1 MTPRLD
7 IQFPFRRQWQY
18 WFCKPYEPHEGEYL
32 LNHARSGI
40 VMALR
45 VSLPNGGRIGV
56 VAYNCHTVANAVVN
70 AGCTPVFID
79 VTDELKINV
88 DALPSDLDAIVVTNL
103 FGIRNDISALR
114 TKCPKAIIIVDNAHG
129 YGLLA
134 EGDFTVYSI
143 NQGKFPA
150 LGEGGILRVSGLG
163 VSGLGEMYDALPG
176 YGFFAQVKLF
186 CSMLIKAMAYS
197 RCFYWL
203 TRLLKRELG
212 VSGLGVRDK
221 IVMKKMAPGIRR
233 LYNAWLPSA
242 DQAIAAQKQNAEAI
256 CNLQS
261 AIYNLQSTIC
271 NLQSSI
277 SNSQY
282 IIGSNAFMLIARC
295 ENPEELK
302 KWFAARGVETATHFA
317 HAIEWAKEFGYIP
330 GSCPKAEELTKH
342 LLMIPTYVGLGD

>member
-1 MTPRLD
+1 MIPRLD
-7 IQFPFRRQWQY
+7 IQFPFRRQWNY
-18 WFCKPYEPHEGEYL
+18 WFGKSYEPHEGEYL

-40 VMALR
+40 ILALR
-45 VSLPNGGRIGV
+45 ASLPNGGKVGV
-56 VAYNCHTVANAVVN
+56 VAYNCHTVANAVAN

-88 DALPSDLDAIVVTNL
+88 EALPADLDAIVVTNL

-129 YGLLA
+129 YGLPA

-150 LGEGGILRVSGLG
+150 LGEGGILIVNSAICN
-163 VSGLGEMYDALPG
+163 SQSSIEAMYSQLPS

-186 CSMLIKAMAYS
+186 CSMILKALVYS
-197 RCFYWL
+197 RCVYWL

-212 VSGLGVRDK
+212 ASGFEISGKVSMR
-221 IVMKKMAPGIRR
+221 KMAPGVRR

-242 DQAIAAQKQNAEAI
+242 DEAVAAQKQNAER
-256 CNLQS
+256 
-261 AIYNLQSTIC
+261 
-271 NLQSSI
+271 I
-277 SNSQY
+277 SGLGVS
-282 IIGSNAFMLIARC
+282 GLVDEWLVGENAFMLIARC

-317 HAIEWAKEFGYIP
+317 HAIEWATEFGYLP
-330 GSCPKAEELTKH
+330 GSCPKAEKLTKH
-342 LLMIPTYVGLGD
+342 LLMIPTYVGSNP